1 MAGYQRFVAYVY
13 EYRKGKKDG
22 SSGYVR
28 VEARDR
34 KCRMEVHLRCVGLE
48 PGSRCRVYGFVRREG
63 LMDGILIGC
72 CVTGQER
79 IECMLET
86 DAGDIGGM
94 GKSLQD
100 LGGMLLISDA
110 GGFWGTEWDDQPIR
124 PENFREWKKE
134 KESESQNKR
143 SRENSESTA
152 EPKIMIAEEV
162 QEEGAAEG
170 SQWLNAE
177 VQEPLQA
184 GDHMGVRPAELGS
197 RLSGTGS
204 ERPGMHPPEPGLNQ
218 PGMRPPGQNH
228 LGPRPQ
234 EPSSSR
240 PGLRPVEP
248 GSNPSGM
255 RPSQSGMND
264 PGSRPPEP
272 SRPGQPRPEPG
283 SRPPESPRPEP
294 PRPESPR
301 PNPGP
306 RPPEL
311 PRSEPPRPNAGPRP
325 LEPPHPEPPRPTP
338 GPRPPESPRP
348 DQPNPTP
355 GPRPPQ
361 PSRPGQPNPDPGPR
375 PSRPLPGIPCDV
387 PFNDGQFTDC
397 RKIKP
402 SDCSVLCKQNGCFCN
417 NRFVI
422 YGYQNFGHLL
432 LCRNHRGQY
441 ILGVPGGYSQQER
454 FMANMF
460 GFPYFKECPDIH
472 IPGGK
477 GGYWYCFINV

>member
-28 VEARDR
+28 VEAMDR

-63 LMDGILIGC
+63 LLDGILIGS

-110 GGFWGTEWDDQPIR
+110 GGFWGNEWDDQPIR

-134 KESESQNKR
+134 NEAESQNK
-143 SRENSESTA
+143 SSGENSESAA
-152 EPKIMIAEEV
+152 EPKIMIAEEIR
-162 QEEGAAEG
+162 EEGVES
-170 SQWLNAE
+170 SQRLDME
-177 VQEPLQA
+177 VSELSRSGTA
-184 GDHMGVRPAELGS
+184 HMDVRPAESG
-197 RLSGTGS
+197 SGTAGPGS
-204 ERPGMHPPEPGLNQ
+204 DQSGMHP
-218 PGMRPPGQNH
+218 
-228 LGPRPQ
+228 
-234 EPSSSR
+234 S
-240 PGLRPVEP
+240 
-248 GSNPSGM
+248 
-255 RPSQSGMND
+255 
-264 PGSRPPEP
+264 
-272 SRPGQPRPEPG
+272 
-283 SRPPESPRPEP
+283 EP
-294 PRPESPR
+294 PRPSEPR
-301 PNPGP
+301 PNPG
-306 RPPEL
+306 
-311 PRSEPPRPNAGPRP
+311 SRP
-325 LEPPHPEPPRPTP
+325 L
-338 GPRPPESPRP
+338 
-348 DQPNPTP
+348 
-355 GPRPPQ
+355 
-361 PSRPGQPNPDPGPR
+361 
-375 PSRPLPGIPCDV
+375 RPLPGISCDV

-441 ILGVPGGYSQQER
+441 ILGVPGEYSQQER

-460 GFPYFKECPDIH
+460 GFPYFKECQDIH
-472 IPGGK
+472 TSGGK

>member
-34 KCRMEVHLRCVGLE
+34 RCLIEVHLRCVGLE
-48 PGSRCRVYGFVRREG
+48 PGSKCRVYGFVRQEG
-63 LMDGILIGC
+63 LMDGILIGSC
-72 CVTGQER
+72 TTGREQ
-79 IECMLET
+79 IECVLET
-86 DAGDIGGM
+86 ETENIGGM
-94 GKSLQD
+94 GKNLRD

-134 KESESQNKR
+134 KEPEEQNK
-143 SRENSESTA
+143 SGGENSELEA

-162 QEEGAAEG
+162 REEGVES
-170 SQWLNAE
+170 SQRLDTEIPEIFQSDTAR
-177 VQEPLQA
+177 
-184 GDHMGVRPAELGS
+184 MGVRPAESGPGTAGVGS
-197 RLSGTGS
+197 D
-204 ERPGMHPPEPGLNQ
+204 RPGMHPPELDQNRLGMPSPEQGQNYPGQGRPESMSNRPDLRPSGPGPNS
-218 PGMRPPGQNH
+218 PGMRPPEPDSKRPGSRPPQPGPNH
-228 LGPRPQ
+228 PNSGLRPPEPGPRPP
-234 EPSSSR
+234 EPPRPGDPHPNPGPRPSESSR
-240 PGLRPVEP
+240 PGHPSP
-248 GSNPSGM
+248 GP
-255 RPSQSGMND
+255 RPSEPSRPGHPN

-272 SRPGQPRPEPG
+272 SHPGQPH
-283 SRPPESPRPEP
+283 
-294 PRPESPR
+294 
-301 PNPGP
+301 PNP
-306 RPPEL
+306 
-311 PRSEPPRPNAGPRP
+311 S
-325 LEPPHPEPPRPTP
+325 
-338 GPRPPESPRP
+338 
-348 DQPNPTP
+348 
-355 GPRPPQ
+355 PRPPQ
-361 PSRPGQPNPDPGPR
+361 PSRPGQPHPSPGPKPPR
-375 PSRPLPGIPCDV
+375 LLPGIPCDV